1 MKKKTSETPKSAA
14 PARKASAGSRGGAT
28 GSRPQSRGAQVF
40 DPPKGAWLFS
50 GVVLF
55 YFILQGLKNLY
66 LGIYDWG
73 FGHVAFLPGW
83 AQWGWTLLAVAL
95 VLPLVYRPAQRLAA
109 TLFADASSRT
119 LPATFAIAGAV
130 LFWVLAM
137 ETYFLGDGAVYLAE
151 HFRYVRGLDYS
162 SSVLYSKGSAPLT
175 GWLLAQVAA
184 AAHALSGGEGVVG
197 HPMFAFR
204 LTGLIA
210 GVIFILVAWCGAHR
224 LWPDLDAQR
233 AQAAGVSVSR
243 ATERLAT
250 FVLLV
255 TTAAS
260 LYFFGYVEYYTF
272 VFVALAAHMIAL
284 DRAARGDIGFMGP
297 ILLLLLAIAFHFLA
311 VLALPAL
318 VATMLARSRTQ
329 SLARLG
335 SASSVLAALGVVL
348 VGAGI
353 WYFASGTAAEGSRTV
368 LSLDPY
374 GSEGRWQLYTLLSVR
389 HVLDI
394 ILYVILLMLPPLYAI
409 GWISRPKKS
418 GYAWHRAWAGDAAMR
433 AATLNLLFFLMLAV
447 FGNTAF
453 GLARDWDIVAVLGVA
468 TVLYAVTVL
477 RARQQWAVESAVA
490 PTAPPAADTDAE
502 PEEMPPGETDEGPA
516 PVVTR
521 RRTTYA
527 LVVAA
532 GFSFGAFIPWVYVNV
547 DADASVARYRSIL
560 TDTDSLIM
568 GDYALNGYEHLRKY
582 YQSTGD
588 GAGEAWA
595 IRKKIE
601 CVGYP
606 MDFRKYMLAV
616 VTHVPAGTRRA
627 EFEWMLDDIARRLEL
642 MNAGR
647 TDSLYA
653 GTRSAFIELAAEVL
667 LQVHA
672 LPPAEGV
679 TATWLD
685 GRLDRLAALGASSR
699 AAASIASASAPA
711 AASAPGT
718 TTSPSSAASI
728 PAAVAIARAQI
739 AWDRTGAIADAA
751 PFLRAPE
758 IATSSLLAFHAGRA
772 LLAIKLREQSRA
784 ALERAVALD
793 PDFTLPLVFLAAAEY
808 EISTANAPRA
818 VAHLEAFL
826 ARPEGRRLPPGDP
839 TNQKL
844 EAYARGLLARI
855 RP

>member
-28 GSRPQSRGAQVF
+28 GARPQSRGTHLY
-40 DPPKGAWLFS
+40 DPPKGAWVFS
-50 GVVLF
+50 FAACGYVILMGVRNMRS
-55 YFILQGLKNLY
+55 GW
-66 LGIYDWG
+66 YDWG
-73 FGHVAFLPGW
+73 LGHAAFLPGW

-95 VLPLVYRPAQRLAA
+95 VLPLIYKPAQRLAA
-109 TLFADASSRT
+109 MLFADASARA
-119 LPATFAIAGAV
+119 LPAAFAIAGAA
-130 LFWVLAM
+130 LFWLLAM

-175 GWLLAQVAA
+175 GWLLAQVAS
-184 AAHALSGGEGVVG
+184 AAHALSGGEGVIG

-204 LTGLIA
+204 LTGMIA
-210 GVIFILVAWCGAHR
+210 GVIFVLVAWCGVHR
-224 LWPDLDAQR
+224 LWPDLDPQR
-233 AQAAGVSVSR
+233 AQAAGVPVSR
-243 ATERLAT
+243 ATERFAT

-284 DRAARGDIGFMGP
+284 DRAARGDIGFMAP

-318 VATMLARSRTQ
+318 IATMLARSRRQ
-329 SLARLG
+329 SLTRLG
-335 SASSVLAALGVVL
+335 SASAVLAALGLVL
-348 VGAGI
+348 AGAGI

-374 GSEGRWQLYTLLSVR
+374 GSEGRWQLYTLLSAR
-389 HVLDI
+389 HVADV
-394 ILYVILLMLPPLYAI
+394 ILYVILLALPSVLAI
-409 GWISRPKKS
+409 SWISRPNRS
-418 GYAWHRAWAGDAAMR
+418 GYAAHRAWAGDAAMR
-433 AATLNLLFFLMLAV
+433 AASLNLLFFLLLAI

-477 RARQQWAVESAVA
+477 RGRQQWAVESAVV
-490 PTAPPAADTDAE
+490 PTAPPAADADAE
-502 PEEMPPGETDEGPA
+502 PEEVPPGQTDEGPA
-516 PVVTR
+516 SVVLR
-521 RRTTYA
+521 RRTSYS
-527 LVVAA
+527 LVLAA
-532 GFSFGAFIPWVYVNV
+532 GFSLGAFIPWVHVNV

-560 TDTDSLIM
+560 ADTDTLIM

-616 VTHVPAGTRRA
+616 VTNLPAGARRA

-653 GTRSAFIELAAEVL
+653 GTRSAFTELAAEVV
-667 LQVHA
+667 LQAHA

-699 AAASIASASAPA
+699 AAEFV
-711 AASAPGT
+711 
-718 TTSPSSAASI
+718 
-728 PAAVAIARAQI
+728 PAAVAIAHAQI

-758 IATSSLLAFHAGRA
+758 IETSSLLAFHAGRA
-772 LLAIKLREQSRA
+772 LLAIKLREQSRT

>member
-1 MKKKTSETPKSAA
+1 MKKKTSDTPKQQGA
-14 PARKASAGSRGGAT
+14 ARKASAGSRGNASGART
-28 GSRPQSRGAQVF
+28 QSRGAQVY
-40 DPPKGAWLFS
+40 DPPKGAWMFS

-55 YFILQGLKNLY
+55 YFIFQGLKNLY

-95 VLPLVYRPAQRLAA
+95 VLPLVYKPVQRLASV
-109 TLFADASSRT
+109 LFADVSARA
-119 LPATFAIAGAV
+119 LPAALAVAGAA

-151 HFRYVRGLDYS
+151 HFRYVRGLEYS

-204 LTGLIA
+204 LTGMIA
-210 GVIFILVAWCGAHR
+210 GALFILVAWYGAHR
-224 LWPDLDAQR
+224 LWPDLDVQR
-233 AQAAGVSVSR
+233 AQAAGVPAQR
-243 ATERLAT
+243 ATERCAT
-250 FVLLV
+250 FALLV

-284 DRAARGDIGFMGP
+284 DRAARGDIGFMSP

-318 VATMLARSRTQ
+318 VATMLARARTQ
-329 SLARLG
+329 SVARLG

-348 VGAGI
+348 AGAGI

-374 GSEGRWQLYTLLSVR
+374 GSEGRWQLYTLLSGR

-433 AATLNLLFFLMLAV
+433 AASLNLLLFLMLAF

-477 RARQQWAVESAVA
+477 RARQQWAVESAIT
-490 PTAPPAADTDAE
+490 PTTPLAADADAE
-502 PEEMPPGETDEGPA
+502 SEEMPPGQTDEGPA

-521 RRTTYA
+521 RRTGYS
-527 LVVAA
+527 LVIAA
-532 GFSFGAFIPWVYVNV
+532 GFSLGAFSPWVHVNV

-560 TDTDSLIM
+560 ADTDTLIM

-595 IRKKIE
+595 IRKKIQ

-616 VTHVPAGTRRA
+616 VTHVPAGARRA
-627 EFEWMLDDIARRLEL
+627 EFAWMLDDIGRRLEL

-653 GTRSAFIELAAEVL
+653 GTRTAFTELAAEVL
-667 LQVHA
+667 LQAHA

-685 GRLDRLAALGASSR
+685 DRLDRLAPPGASSH
-699 AAASIASASAPA
+699 AAAPVPA
-711 AASAPGT
+711 A
-718 TTSPSSAASI
+718 I
-728 PAAVAIARAQI
+728 AIARAQI
-739 AWDRTGAIADAA
+739 AWDRTGAIADPA

-758 IATSSLLAFHAGRA
+758 LATSSLLAFHAGRA

-818 VAHLEAFL
+818 IAHLEAFL
-826 ARPEGRRLPPGDP
+826 ARPEGRRLPPNDP
-839 TNQKL
+839 TSRKL
-844 EAYARGLLARI
+844 ESYARGLLERI